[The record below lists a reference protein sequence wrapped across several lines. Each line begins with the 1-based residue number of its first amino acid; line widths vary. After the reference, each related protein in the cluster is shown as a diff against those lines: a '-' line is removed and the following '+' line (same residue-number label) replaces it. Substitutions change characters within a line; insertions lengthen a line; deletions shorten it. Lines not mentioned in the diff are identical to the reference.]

1 MLISDTIAKMLVEML
16 DKSDGTLEL
25 KRNDLAE
32 KLGCVPSQINYVI
45 SSRFTPEMGYI
56 VESRRG
62 GGGYIRIIRKQMGKD
77 EYLMHFYHAV
87 GNNIDESSGAAFI
100 NNIFENGLITQREKL
115 LLTAVL
121 AEAGSGETRA
131 AILKK
136 IALTLMK

>member
-16 DKSDGTLEL
+16 DKSGGTLEL